1 MAKEKTQYVTI
12 PLEEYRELLLKDS
25 PTDKDKVVLERIML
39 EYETCIEYTEEERSW
54 DSSLMKDHLKVTGND
69 KDLIKE
75 ITRILK
81 YSDFERY
88 MQVWNKKCTQFRENE
103 AIKAK
108 MKQMKEAKEIRD
120 GEQS

>member
-25 PTDKDKVVLERIML
+25 PTDKDKMVLERIML
-39 EYETCIEYTEEERSW
+39 EYETYIEYTEKERSW

-75 ITRILK
+75 ITKILK

-88 MQVWNKKCTQFRENE
+88 MQVWNKKRTQFRENLALE
-103 AIKAK
+103 EK
-108 MKQMKEAKEIRD
+108 MKQMNEAKEIRD
-120 GEQS
+120 GEQA